1 MMNDDVGER
10 QVQRGLDR
18 DAVAVAVVHLAE
30 TCEPDGQAD
39 PAEDGRPEALVL
51 ALADLLGNINSRD
64 AAEGIQQALWE
75 VYAHWTI
82 GS

>member
-1 MMNDDVGER
+1 MADDEAVEHR
-10 QVQRGLDR
+10 VQRSFDR
-18 DAVAVAVVHLAE
+18 DAVAVMVVQLAE

-39 PAEDGRPEALVL
+39 PAEDGRPDAFVL
-51 ALADLLGNINSRD
+51 ALADLLGNVSSRD

-75 VYAHWTI
+75 VYARWTI